1 MSIDAL
7 ARAVTA
13 LDNHEIY
20 NPDDELNLLDSEFV
34 SVTDKTTGGLL
45 EQIEQLGGK
54 VLFGPDGGPNRRAIT
69 ALRKRGLEVSE
80 AGSPYPDNP
89 YETCVVIKIREGEIP
104 LTSEQLGV

>member
-1 MSIDAL
+1 MVEYTVQL
-7 ARAVTA
+7 TMHARSLKWT
-13 LDNHEIY
+13 LG
-20 NPDDELNLLDSEFV
+20 
-34 SVTDKTTGGLL
+34 KTF
-45 EQIEQLGGK
+45 EQIEQLGGE

-104 LTSEQLGV
+104 LTSEQLG